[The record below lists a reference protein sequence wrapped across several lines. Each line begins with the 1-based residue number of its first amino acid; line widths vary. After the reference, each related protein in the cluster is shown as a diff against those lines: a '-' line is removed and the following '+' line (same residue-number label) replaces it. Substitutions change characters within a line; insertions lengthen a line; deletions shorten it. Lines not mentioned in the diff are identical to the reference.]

1 MTLVLAWAI
10 FKSILKAYQL
20 TQHIGWHEKW
30 WQIGHGGASDWN
42 AVQQQQQRQLW
53 SIQIVRCH
61 SIHVSFVPRCIQSVA
76 LAKRL
81 LFLSNFLVLFR
92 VCRRRRHCRH
102 CTADLFRTNGPRL
115 LLDRGL
121 LTECGTRLLLEVL
134 FCLFVRSS
142 SCNFQ
147 RSAKVLVHGLVKYVP
162 GSSARAGTN
171 FTKPRTKTLAD
182 LYICC
187 LAALQLHHSPS
198 AGEIPKKTFIETLET
213 I

>member
-115 LLDRGL
+115 LLDRRLFISDSVDLQSWFRLGPDRSWLKIRGHYKQDL
-121 LTECGTRLLLEVL
+121 LW
-134 FCLFVRSS
+134 
-142 SCNFQ
+142 
-147 RSAKVLVHGLVKYVP
+147 
-162 GSSARAGTN
+162 
-171 FTKPRTKTLAD
+171 
-182 LYICC
+182 
-187 LAALQLHHSPS
+187 
-198 AGEIPKKTFIETLET
+198 
-213 I
+213 